1 MSDLVITSR
10 PLVAEV
16 LRAVEPYVVFKRQHV
31 QVALRL
37 LAEIQPRAT
46 AEDFIR
52 WAREGR
58 CFFDPKLFEIEA
70 NIRRRCG
77 ATSA

>member
-10 PLVAEV
+10 PLVVEV

-37 LAEIQPRAT
+37 LARFSHDRRPKT
-46 AEDFIR
+46 SSGG
-52 WAREGR
+52 RE
-58 CFFDPKLFEIEA
+58 KLTPF
-70 NIRRRCG
+70 RP
-77 ATSA
+77 